1 MTVLG
6 TPAEEG
12 GCGKIRM
19 IESGCFKDIDI
30 ALMVHPFPLDLSDG
44 FFISRDAMTITY
56 TGKASHA
63 AAFPWEGVNA
73 LDAAVAAYNGISMLR
88 QQIKPTWRIHGVITN
103 GGAKPNII
111 PEKTELEYY
120 LRAPTNA
127 DLAVL
132 KSKVEPIFHSA
143 AQSTG
148 CQVNVASTGVYSNLI
163 SNSCLEQLY
172 IQNAEQLGVKFSPT
186 SMIPTGST
194 DMGNVSYIVPS
205 IHPMY
210 SIGTKAYNHTREF
223 TVAANSD
230 YGHQQTI
237 VAAKAMAM
245 TAIDV
250 LSSPALMENVKK
262 AFKDEVESA
271 RRC

>member
-1 MTVLG
+1 VTVLG

-172 IQNAEQLGVKFSPT
+172 VQNAEQLGVKFSPT

-210 SIGTKAYNHTREF
+210 KIGTTASIHSREF
-223 TVAANSD
+223 
-230 YGHQQTI
+230 
-237 VAAKAMAM
+237 AKATNTALAHER
-245 TAIDV
+245 TLTASKAIAGCAIDV
-250 LSSPALMENVKK
+250 LTTPGLLQTIKDC
-262 AFKDEVESA
+262 FKQQVEES
-271 RRC
+271 